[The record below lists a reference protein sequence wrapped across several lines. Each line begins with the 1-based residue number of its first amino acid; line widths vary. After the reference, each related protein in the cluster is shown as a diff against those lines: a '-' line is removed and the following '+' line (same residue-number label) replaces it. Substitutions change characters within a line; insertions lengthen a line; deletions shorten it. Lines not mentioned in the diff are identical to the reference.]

1 MAKTVTRAI
10 EQFDLPV
17 FNPNELSLSRV
28 FEIRL
33 DRFKSDLK
41 AMGIHS
47 SIELRFEFRCYSIVL
62 LLLEVKTSESE
73 FHLSQTRT
81 IQKRYFIYNF

>member
-1 MAKTVTRAI
+1 MSFQRKMVAKTVTRVI
-10 EQFDLPV
+10 EQFRSLIPV
-17 FNPNELSLSRV
+17 NFILSRV

-62 LLLEVKTSESE
+62 L
-73 FHLSQTRT
+73 
-81 IQKRYFIYNF
+81 